1 MYCKVCNQRLFR
13 HYYLS
18 NYAELNEIFLLT
30 SSLKLIEKAEPNA
43 LKMEKIAFF
52 KTAQDL

>member
-1 MYCKVCNQRLFR
+1 MIFINI
-13 HYYLS
+13 S